1 MRETETDHKCHADT
15 RLEPD
20 GWGSFLSRRET
31 WVGLCCG
38 KLTTKV
44 IAEWTRRLEGE
55 DEGGTDSPQVCVLVQ
70 KRVMS
75 HLEGGVS
82 DNGEERKD

>member
-1 MRETETDHKCHADT
+1 MREAETDHKCHADT

-20 GWGSFLSRRET
+20 GWGRFLRRRET

-55 DEGGTDSPQVCVLVQ
+55 AEGGTDSPQVCV
-70 KRVMS
+70 
-75 HLEGGVS
+75 
-82 DNGEERKD
+82 